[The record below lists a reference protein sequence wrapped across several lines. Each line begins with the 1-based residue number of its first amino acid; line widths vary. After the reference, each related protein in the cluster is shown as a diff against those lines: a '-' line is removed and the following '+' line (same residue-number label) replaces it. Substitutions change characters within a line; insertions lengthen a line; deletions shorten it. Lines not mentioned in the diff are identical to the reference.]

1 MDEITAE
8 QISQAAQRLADRFE
22 AAAAKGE
29 PYTLEP
35 ADLSDL
41 ALVFRSM
48 ADRARSDVEGAE
60 GLIV

>member
-1 MDEITAE
+1 MDEISAE
-8 QISQAAQRLADRFE
+8 QISRSAQRLAERLQ

-48 ADRARSDVEGAE
+48 ADRAKAEVEGAE